1 MAVLPA
7 EPIPEQ
13 QLVIS
18 RRRMAIRIAA
28 RLLIE
33 VVRLCAFMLLCVLA
47 TLFAVAE
54 VAVGWMYRIPDDP
67 YATPAAASPTRADR
81 PRSTPD
87 GHQRI
92 GAGGG
97 SDRGI

>member
-7 EPIPEQ
+7 EPIPEH

-28 RLLIE
+28 RVPTE
-33 VVRLCAFMLLCVLA
+33 GVRLCAFVLLCWLA
-47 TLFAVAE
+47 ALFAAAE

-67 YATPAAASPTRADR
+67 LATAATASPSQADRPPAAA
-81 PRSTPD
+81 D
-87 GHQRI
+87 GHRRI
-92 GAGGG
+92 GAGSG
-97 SDRGI
+97 RGI

>member
-1 MAVLPA
+1 VAVLPA
-7 EPIPEQ
+7 EPIPEH

-18 RRRMAIRIAA
+18 RRRMAMRIAA
-28 RLLIE
+28 RLAIE

-67 YATPAAASPTRADR
+67 YAAPTAAGEMASPIQADPPPSR
-81 PRSTPD
+81 TEE
-87 GHQRI
+87 
-92 GAGGG
+92 
-97 SDRGI
+97 